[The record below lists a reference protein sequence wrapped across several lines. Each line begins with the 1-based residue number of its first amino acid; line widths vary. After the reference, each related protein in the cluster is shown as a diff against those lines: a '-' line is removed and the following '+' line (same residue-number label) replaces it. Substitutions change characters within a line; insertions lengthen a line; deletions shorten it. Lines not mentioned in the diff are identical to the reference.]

1 MWPKLKKRIWRWR
14 GLLITAPSVAGLV
27 IAVGSLGL
35 FQLVEWATLDKFF
48 RLRPREAI
56 DSRIAIITIDD
67 SDISAL
73 GQWPIPDGVMA
84 QVIENIK
91 KQQPRAIGLDI
102 YRNLP
107 VEPGHQELV
116 NVFKSTPNLIGVE
129 KAVGNSVSPPPTLS
143 KLDQVALADLVLDA
157 DGKVRRGLLSIQTE
171 DGQTKLSLAT
181 KLALMYLEK
190 EGINLK
196 MIDAKQQHLGLGKA
210 VFIPLLGNEG
220 GYVRV
225 NTGGYQILLNYRGTL
240 DNFHHISFK
249 DVLENRIP
257 ADMLRERVVL
267 IGATAQSL
275 NDLFFTPYSGSP
287 FKSPKRLSG
296 VMIHANLTSQIL
308 SGAKD
313 GRPFLKVW
321 TEEIEWL
328 WILAWS
334 YTGVQVSWSV
344 LQSKQLSKNIS
355 LKWTIFCLSIFLT
368 GSILISGSYLA
379 FLFSWWLPVISPL
392 VALTGSAIAIAGYH
406 SLQLQLDNTDLEILL
421 ETTTEHFD
429 QLTAQLEHQTEE
441 VVRESE
447 RRLAQFLE
455 AMPVAVGVLDAQGK
469 PYYLNHTAEKLLGK
483 GLISDTQPTHLPEV
497 YQLYVAGTNQ
507 KYPFHKLPIV
517 QALKGKS
524 TSVDDIE
531 IHQGDKI
538 IPIEGWG
545 TPIYDQLGNITY
557 ALVVFQ
563 DITDRKKSE
572 AELIKLTSE
581 VLQLNLAYSRFVPR
595 QFLQFLNKESITDV
609 QLGDQVQQ
617 EMSVLFADIRDF
629 TTLSETMTPQDN
641 FNFINAYLSRME
653 PAIIENQGFIDK
665 YIGDAIMALFSGG
678 ADNAVKSAID
688 MLNRLAEYN
697 TTRGRPGRPHI
708 HIGIGINTGS
718 MMLGTVGS
726 RSRMDGTVISD
737 AVNLGSRLEG
747 LTKSY
752 GVSLL
757 ISHHTFLALNSPA
770 DYYFRLIDRLTVK
783 GKSELVTVYEI
794 FDADTS
800 DLREGKLF
808 TKPEFEK
815 ALFLYIKGNF
825 AAAANLFKNCLYLNP
840 GDKVAKI
847 YLQRCQQQLKNN

>member
-1 MWPKLKKRIWRWR
+1 MWPKLKKQIWRWR

-35 FQLVEWATLDKFF
+35 FQLIEWATLDKFF
-48 RLRPREAI
+48 RLRPREPI
-56 DSRIAIITIDD
+56 DPRITIITIDD
-67 SDISAL
+67 SDISYA
-73 GQWPIPDGVMA
+73 GQWPIPDAVMA

-107 VEPGHQELV
+107 VGSGHQALV

-129 KAVGNSVSPPPTLS
+129 KVVGNPVSPPPILS
-143 KLDQVALADLVLDA
+143 NLDQVALVDLVLDA
-157 DGKVRRGLLSIQTE
+157 DGKVRRGLLSIKTE
-171 DGQTKLSLAT
+171 DGKTKLSLGT
-181 KLALMYLEK
+181 KLALMYLES

-210 VFIPLLGNEG
+210 VFVPLSGNEG

-240 DNFHHISFK
+240 ENFHHLSLK

-257 ADMLRERVVL
+257 ADMFRDRVVL
-267 IGATAQSL
+267 IGVTAQSL
-275 NDLFFTPYSGSP
+275 NDLFLTPYTGNP
-287 FKSPKRLSG
+287 FKSLKRLSG

-321 TEEIEWL
+321 PEEIEWL
-328 WILAWS
+328 WIFAWS
-334 YTGVQVSWSV
+334 CTGAKVSWIL
-344 LQSKQLSKNIS
+344 LQTKQFSQKIS

-368 GSILISGSYLA
+368 GSIFIGVSYLA

-392 VALTGSAIAIAGYH
+392 VALIGSAIAIAGYH
-406 SLQLQLDNTDLEILL
+406 NLELQRDNTDLEILL

-429 QLTAQLEHQTEE
+429 QVTAELEQQAEE
-441 VVRESE
+441 AARESD

-455 AMPVAVGVLDAQGK
+455 AMPVAVGVLDANGK
-469 PYYLNHTAEKLLGK
+469 PYYLNHTAEKILGK
-483 GLISDTQPTHLPEV
+483 GLVADAQPTQLPEA
-497 YQLYVAGTNQ
+497 YQLYIAGTNQ

-524 TSVDDIE
+524 TSIDDIE
-531 IHQGDKI
+531 VHQEDKI
-538 IPIEGWG
+538 IPLEAWG
-545 TPIYDQLGNITY
+545 TPIYDQFGNITY
-557 ALVVFQ
+557 ALVAFQ
-563 DITDRKKSE
+563 DITERKKAE

-581 VLQLNLAYSRFVPR
+581 VLQINLSYSRFVPR

-609 QLGDQVQQ
+609 QLGDHIQQ

-665 YIGDAIMALFSGG
+665 YIGDAIMGLFSCG
-678 ADNAVKSAID
+678 ADNAVKAGID
-688 MLNRLAEYN
+688 MLYRLAEYN
-697 TTRGRPGRPHI
+697 IQRSKAGRLPI
-708 HIGIGINTGS
+708 QIGIGINTGS

-757 ISHHTFLALNSPA
+757 ISHHTFLALNNPS
-770 DYYFRLIDRLTVK
+770 DYAFRLIDRLKVK

-794 FDADTS
+794 FEADS
-800 DLREGKLF
+800 SELRDGKLF

-815 ALFLYIKGNF
+815 ALFLYIRGDF
-825 AAAANLFKNCLYLNP
+825 SAAANLFKNCLDLNP
-840 GDKVAKI
+840 NDKVAKI
-847 YLQRCQQQLKNN
+847 YLQRCQQQLKN

>member
-14 GLLITAPSVAGLV
+14 GLLITAPSVAGIV
-27 IAVGSLGL
+27 IALGSLGL
-35 FQLVEWATLDKFF
+35 FQLLEWVTLDQFLT
-48 RLRPREAI
+48 LRPREPI
-56 DSRIAIITIDD
+56 DPRITIITIDE
-67 SDISAL
+67 SDISYV
-73 GQWPIPDGVMA
+73 GKWPISDAVLA
-84 QVIENIK
+84 NVIQNLK
-91 KQQPRAIGLDI
+91 KQQPRAIGLDL

-107 VEPGHQELV
+107 VEPGHQTLV

-129 KAVGNSVSPPPTLS
+129 KVVGSAVSPPPTLS

-157 DGKVRRGLLSIQTE
+157 DGKVRRGLLSVQTE
-171 DGQTKLSLAT
+171 DGKTRLSLGT
-181 KLALMYLEK
+181 KLALMYLES

-196 MIDAKQQHLGLGKA
+196 IIDAKQKHLGLGKA
-210 VFIPLLGNEG
+210 VFVPLTGNEG

-240 DNFHHISFK
+240 ENFHHLSLK
-249 DVLENRIP
+249 DVIENRIP
-257 ADMLRERVVL
+257 VDILRDRVVL

-275 NDLFFTPYSGSP
+275 NDLFFTPYSNRP
-287 FKSPKRLSG
+287 FSSPKRLSG

-308 SGAKD
+308 SSAKD
-313 GRPFLKVW
+313 GRPFLRVW
-321 TEEIEWL
+321 EEPIEWL

-334 YTGVQVSWSV
+334 YSGAYVSWIL
-344 LQSKQLSKNIS
+344 LQAKQFSNNVY
-355 LKWTIFCLSIFLT
+355 LKWTIFGISILLS
-368 GSILISGSYLA
+368 GSILIGGSYLA
-379 FLFSWWLPVISPL
+379 FLLSWWLPVISPL
-392 VALTGSAIAIAGYH
+392 VALTGSAIALAGYH
-406 SLQLQLDNTDLEILL
+406 SLELQRNNTDLEILL

-429 QLTAQLEHQTEE
+429 QLTAELEHQTEE

-447 RRLAQFLE
+447 SKLAQFLE
-455 AMPVAVGVLDAQGK
+455 AMPVAVAVLDASGK
-469 PYYLNHTAEKLLGK
+469 PYYLNHTAEKILGQ
-483 GLISDTQPTHLPEV
+483 GLVADATPTQLPEA
-497 YQLYVAGTNQ
+497 YQLYIAGTNQ

-524 TSVDDIE
+524 TSIDDLE

-538 IPIEGWG
+538 VPIEGWG

-557 ALVVFQ
+557 ALVVFK
-563 DITDRKKSE
+563 DITERKKSE

-665 YIGDAIMALFSGG
+665 YIGDAIMGLFSCG
-678 ADNAVKSAID
+678 ADNAVKAGID
-688 MLNRLAEYN
+688 MLYRLAEYN
-697 TTRGRPGRPHI
+697 IERSKAGRLPI
-708 HIGIGINTGS
+708 QIGIGINTGS

-726 RSRMDGTVISD
+726 NSRMDGTVISD

-747 LTKSY
+747 LTKNY

-757 ISHHTFLALNSPA
+757 ISHHTFLALNSPV
-770 DYYFRLIDRLTVK
+770 DYAFRLIDRLQVK

-794 FDADTS
+794 FDADPPE
-800 DLREGKLF
+800 LRLGKLF

-815 ALFLYIKGNF
+815 ALFLYIRGNF
-825 AAAANLFKNCLYLNP
+825 SAAANIFKNCLYLNP
-840 GDKVAKI
+840 DDKVAKI
-847 YLQRCQQQLKNN
+847 YLQRCQQQLKH

>member
-1 MWPKLKKRIWRWR
+1 MWPKLKQRIWRWR
-14 GLLITAPSVAGLV
+14 GLLITAPSVAGIV
-27 IAVGSLGL
+27 IALGSLGL
-35 FQLVEWATLDKFF
+35 FQLLEWVTLDQFLT
-48 RLRPREAI
+48 LRPREPI
-56 DSRIAIITIDD
+56 DPRITIITIDE
-67 SDISAL
+67 SDISYV
-73 GQWPIPDGVMA
+73 GKWPISDAVLA
-84 QVIENIK
+84 NVIQNLK
-91 KQQPRAIGLDI
+91 KQQPRAIGLDL

-107 VEPGHQELV
+107 VEPGHQKLV
-116 NVFKSTPNLIGVE
+116 NLFKSTPNLIGVE
-129 KAVGNSVSPPPTLS
+129 KVVGNAVSPSPTLS

-157 DGKVRRGLLSIQTE
+157 DGKVRRGLLSVQTE
-171 DGQTKLSLAT
+171 DGKTRLSLGT
-181 KLALMYLEK
+181 KLALMYLES

-196 MIDAKQQHLGLGKA
+196 IIDAKQKHLGLGKA
-210 VFIPLLGNEG
+210 VFVPLTGNEG

-240 DNFHHISFK
+240 ENFHHLSLK
-249 DVLENRIP
+249 DVIENRIP
-257 ADMLRERVVL
+257 ADILRDRVVL

-275 NDLFFTPYSGSP
+275 NDLFFTPYSNSP
-287 FKSPKRLSG
+287 FSSPKRLSG

-313 GRPFLKVW
+313 GRPFIKVW
-321 TEEIEWL
+321 EEPIEWL

-334 YTGVQVSWSV
+334 YSGAYVSWIL
-344 LQSKQLSKNIS
+344 LQAKQLSKNVS
-355 LKWTIFCLSIFLT
+355 LKWTIFSISILLS
-368 GSILISGSYLA
+368 GSILIGGSYLA
-379 FLFSWWLPVISPL
+379 FLLSWWLPVISPL

-406 SLQLQLDNTDLEILL
+406 SLELQRDNTDLEILL

-429 QLTAQLEHQTEE
+429 QLTAELEHQTEE

-447 RRLAQFLE
+447 SKLAQFLE
-455 AMPVAVGVLDAQGK
+455 AMPVAVAVLDASGK
-469 PYYLNHTAEKLLGK
+469 PYYLNHTAEKILGQ
-483 GLISDTQPTHLPEV
+483 GLITDATPTQLPEA
-497 YQLYVAGTNQ
+497 YQLYIAGTNQ

-524 TSVDDIE
+524 TSIDDLE

-538 IPIEGWG
+538 VPIEGWG

-557 ALVVFQ
+557 ALAAFQ
-563 DITDRKKSE
+563 DITERKKSE

-665 YIGDAIMALFSGG
+665 YIGDAIMGLFSCG
-678 ADNAVKSAID
+678 ADNAVKAGID
-688 MLNRLAEYN
+688 MLYRLAEYN
-697 TTRGRPGRPHI
+697 IQRSKAGRLPI
-708 HIGIGINTGS
+708 QIGIGINTGS

-726 RSRMDGTVISD
+726 NSRMDGTVISD

-747 LTKSY
+747 LTKNY

-770 DYYFRLIDRLTVK
+770 DYDFRLIDRLQVK

-794 FDADTS
+794 FDADPAE
-800 DLREGKLF
+800 LRLGKLF

-815 ALFLYIKGNF
+815 ALFLYIRGNF
-825 AAAANLFKNCLYLNP
+825 SAAANLFKNCLYLNP
-840 GDKVAKI
+840 DDKVAKI
-847 YLQRCQQQLKNN
+847 YLQRCQQQLKH

>member
-14 GLLITAPSVAGLV
+14 GLLITAPSIAVLV
-27 IAVGSLGL
+27 IVVGSLGL
-35 FQLVEWATLDKFF
+35 FQLLEWATLDKFF
-48 RLRPREAI
+48 RLRPREPI
-56 DSRIAIITIDD
+56 DPRITIITIDE
-67 SDISAL
+67 SDISYA
-73 GQWPIPDGVMA
+73 GQWPISDAVMA

-107 VEPGHQELV
+107 VEPGHQALV

-129 KAVGNSVSPPPTLS
+129 KGVGNTVNPPPILS
-143 KLDQVALADLVLDA
+143 KLEQVALSDLVLDA
-157 DGKVRRGLLSIQTE
+157 DGKVRRALLSAQTK
-171 DGQTKLSLAT
+171 DGKIRLTLGTKLSLI
-181 KLALMYLEK
+181 YLEK

-196 MIDAKQQHLGLGKA
+196 MIDDKKQHLGLGKA
-210 VFIPLLGNEG
+210 IFVPLSGNEG

-240 DNFHHISFK
+240 ENFQHISLK

-257 ADMLRERVVL
+257 TDSLRDRVVL

-275 NDLFFTPYSGSP
+275 NDLFFTPYSGNS

-308 SGAKD
+308 SAAKD
-313 GRPFLKVW
+313 GRTFLKAW
-321 TEEIEWL
+321 SEEIEWL
-328 WILAWS
+328 WILLWS
-334 YTGVQVSWSV
+334 GTGVQVTWMV
-344 LQSKQLSKNIS
+344 LQAKQLSNKVSRKWIIFS
-355 LKWTIFCLSIFLT
+355 LIILLT
-368 GSILISGSYLA
+368 GSILIGSSYLI
-379 FLFSWWLPVISPL
+379 FLVGWWIPVISPL
-392 VALTGSAIAIAGYH
+392 FSLIGSAIAIAGYH
-406 SLQLQLDNTDLEILL
+406 SLELQRDNSDLEILL

-429 QLTAQLEHQTEE
+429 QVTAQLEHQTEE
-441 VVRESE
+441 VVQESE

-455 AMPVAVGVLDAQGK
+455 AMPVAVAVLDAQGK
-469 PYYLNHTAEKLLGK
+469 PYYLNRSAEKLLGQ
-483 GLISDTQPTHLPEV
+483 GLVFDATPQQLSEI
-497 YQLYVAGTNQ
+497 YQLYIAGTNQ
-507 KYPFHKLPIV
+507 LYPCYKLPIV
-517 QALKGKS
+517 QALKGKY
-524 TSVDDIE
+524 TSIDDME
-531 IHQGDKI
+531 IHQKDQI
-538 IPIEGWG
+538 IPIEAWG
-545 TPIYDQLGNITY
+545 TPIYDKFGKLTY
-557 ALVVFQ
+557 ALVGFK
-563 DITDRKKSE
+563 DITERKKSE

-629 TTLSETMTPQDN
+629 TTLSEMMTPQDN
-641 FNFINAYLSRME
+641 FKFINAYLSRME

-665 YIGDAIMALFSGG
+665 YIGDAIMGLFSSG
-678 ADNAVKSAID
+678 ADHAVQAGID
-688 MLNRLAEYN
+688 MLHRLAKYN
-697 TTRGRPGRPHI
+697 IQRSEAGRLQI
-708 HIGIGINTGS
+708 QIGIGINTGS

-726 RSRMDGTVISD
+726 KSRMDGTVISD

-757 ISHHTFLALNSPA
+757 ISHHTFLALSNPA
-770 DYYFRLIDRLTVK
+770 DYCFRLIDRLKVK

-794 FDADTS
+794 FDADPTA
-800 DLREGKLF
+800 LREGKLF

-825 AAAANLFKNCLYLNP
+825 PAAANLFENCLYINP
-840 GDKVAKI
+840 DDPVAKI
-847 YLQRCQQQLKNN
+847 YLQRCQEELRF

>member
-1 MWPKLKKRIWRWR
+1 MWPKLKQRIWRWR
-14 GLLITAPSVAGLV
+14 GLLITAPSVAGIV
-27 IAVGSLGL
+27 IALGSLGL
-35 FQLVEWATLDKFF
+35 FQLLEWVTLDQFLT
-48 RLRPREAI
+48 LRPREPI
-56 DSRIAIITIDD
+56 DPRITIITIDE
-67 SDISAL
+67 SDISYV
-73 GQWPIPDGVMA
+73 GKWPISDAVLA
-84 QVIENIK
+84 NVIQNLK
-91 KQQPRAIGLDI
+91 KQQPRAIGLDL

-107 VEPGHQELV
+107 VEPGHQKLV
-116 NVFKSTPNLIGVE
+116 NLFKSTPNLIGVE
-129 KAVGNSVSPPPTLS
+129 KVVGNAVSPSPTLS

-157 DGKVRRGLLSIQTE
+157 DGKVRRGLLSVQTE
-171 DGQTKLSLAT
+171 DGKTRLSLGT
-181 KLALMYLEK
+181 KLALMYLES

-196 MIDAKQQHLGLGKA
+196 IIDAKQKHLGLGKA
-210 VFIPLLGNEG
+210 VFVPLTGNEG

-240 DNFHHISFK
+240 ENFHHLSLK
-249 DVLENRIP
+249 DVIENRIP
-257 ADMLRERVVL
+257 ADILRDRVVL

-275 NDLFFTPYSGSP
+275 NDLFFTPYSNSP
-287 FKSPKRLSG
+287 FSSPKRLSG

-313 GRPFLKVW
+313 GRPFIKVW
-321 TEEIEWL
+321 EEPIEWL

-334 YTGVQVSWSV
+334 YSGAYVSWIL
-344 LQSKQLSKNIS
+344 LQAKQLSKNVS
-355 LKWTIFCLSIFLT
+355 LKWTIFSISILLS
-368 GSILISGSYLA
+368 GSILIGGSYLA
-379 FLFSWWLPVISPL
+379 FLLSWWLPVISPL

-406 SLQLQLDNTDLEILL
+406 SLELQRDNTDLEILL

-429 QLTAQLEHQTEE
+429 QLTAELEHQTEE

-447 RRLAQFLE
+447 SKLAQFLE
-455 AMPVAVGVLDAQGK
+455 AMPVAVAVLDASGK
-469 PYYLNHTAEKLLGK
+469 PYYLNHTAEKILGQ
-483 GLISDTQPTHLPEV
+483 GLVADATPTQLPEA
-497 YQLYVAGTNQ
+497 YQLYIAGTNQ

-524 TSVDDIE
+524 TSIDDLE

-538 IPIEGWG
+538 VPIEGWG

-557 ALVVFQ
+557 ALAAFQ
-563 DITDRKKSE
+563 DITERKKSE

-665 YIGDAIMALFSGG
+665 YIGDAIMGLFSCG
-678 ADNAVKSAID
+678 ADNAVKAGID
-688 MLNRLAEYN
+688 MLYRLAEYN
-697 TTRGRPGRPHI
+697 IQRSKAGRLPI
-708 HIGIGINTGS
+708 QIGIGINTGS

-726 RSRMDGTVISD
+726 NSRMDGTVISD

-747 LTKSY
+747 LTKNY

-770 DYYFRLIDRLTVK
+770 DYDFRLIDRLQVK

-794 FDADTS
+794 FDADPAE
-800 DLREGKLF
+800 LRLGKLF

-815 ALFLYIKGNF
+815 ALFLYIRGNF
-825 AAAANLFKNCLYLNP
+825 SAAANLFKNCLYLNP
-840 GDKVAKI
+840 DDKVAKI
-847 YLQRCQQQLKNN
+847 YLQRCQQQLKH